1 MNEIME
7 KTFELIDALE
17 ESDLIKELDK
27 YKRRISSN
35 ESLSKLIKEGNTTS
49 DKYILLDIKRRL
61 YKDSDYKNY
70 MDSYNKL
77 MYIVMDINSRYNKLL
92 GKGCCKWEL

>member
-49 DKYILLDIKRRL
+49 DKYMLLDIKRRL

-92 GKGCCKWEL
+92 GKGCCK

>member
-49 DKYILLDIKRRL
+49 DKYMLLDIKRRL
-61 YKDSDYKNY
+61 YKDNDYKNY

-92 GKGCCKWEL
+92 GKGCCK

>member
-17 ESDLIKELDK
+17 NSDLIKELDK

-49 DKYILLDIKRRL
+49 DKYMLLDIKRRL
-61 YKDSDYKNY
+61 YKDNDYKNY

-92 GKGCCKWEL
+92 GKGCCK

>member
-17 ESDLIKELDK
+17 DSDLIKELDK

-92 GKGCCKWEL
+92 GKGCCK

>member
-7 KTFELIDALE
+7 KTFELIDVFE

-49 DKYILLDIKRRL
+49 DKYMLLDIKRRL

-92 GKGCCKWEL
+92 GKGCCK

>member
-49 DKYILLDIKRRL
+49 DKYMLLDIKRRL
-61 YKDSDYKNY
+61 YNNSDYKNY

-92 GKGCCKWEL
+92 GKGCCK

>member
-17 ESDLIKELDK
+17 DSNLIKELDK

-49 DKYILLDIKRRL
+49 DRYMLLDIKRRL
-61 YKDSDYKNY
+61 YNNSDYKNY

-77 MYIVMDINSRYNKLL
+77 MYIVMGINSRYNKLL
-92 GKGCCKWEL
+92 GKGCCK

>member
-7 KTFELIDALE
+7 KTFELIDVLE

-35 ESLSKLIKEGNTTS
+35 ETLSKLIKEGNTTS
-49 DKYILLDIKRRL
+49 DKYMLLDIKRRL

-70 MDSYNKL
+70 MDYYNKL

-92 GKGCCKWEL
+92 GKGCCK

>member
-7 KTFELIDALE
+7 KTFELIDAFE

-49 DKYILLDIKRRL
+49 DKYMLLDIKRRL

-70 MDSYNKL
+70 MDCYNKL
-77 MYIVMDINSRYNKLL
+77 MYIVMDINSRYNKLI
-92 GKGCCKWEL
+92 GKGCCK

>member
-17 ESDLIKELDK
+17 DSDLIKELDK
-27 YKRRISSN
+27 YKKRISSN

-49 DKYILLDIKRRL
+49 DKYMLLDIKRRL

-92 GKGCCKWEL
+92 GKGCCK

>member
-17 ESDLIKELDK
+17 DSDLIKELDK
-27 YKRRISSN
+27 HKRRISSN

-49 DKYILLDIKRRL
+49 DKYMLLDIKRRL

-77 MYIVMDINSRYNKLL
+77 MYIVMGINSRYNKLL
-92 GKGCCKWEL
+92 GKGCCK